1 VSPGAVVPGI
11 CHVGSPYDLG
21 EAIVK
26 RDEAPYER
34 APSWGTTWSPIVELR
49 QYALHRG
56 QRDVLISLF
65 DRELVETQEAVGMKV
80 IGQYRVLD
88 DPDTFTWVRGF
99 PDMPRRARA
108 LKAFYD
114 GPVWAKHG
122 DAANATMIDSDNV
135 LLLRPARS
143 GSGFLLDPERPPPES
158 TRIPDGIVLAT
169 IYYLAERDPTELAA
183 TLEADLADAGAS
195 LLALF
200 VTETFP
206 NNFPRL
212 PVRENER
219 VVVAFSAF
227 GEQEYDEHLGA
238 TTRQAGEGQS
248 RTFGR
253 IERVETLRLQPTAR
267 SLRAIPHLAVSKV
280 RK

>member
-1 VSPGAVVPGI
+1 
-11 CHVGSPYDLG
+11 
-21 EAIVK
+21 VK
-26 RDEAPYER
+26 RDEAPYDSAR
-34 APSWGTTWSPIVELR
+34 SRGTTWSPIVELR

-56 QRDVLISLF
+56 QRDVLIGLF
-65 DRELVETQEAVGMKV
+65 DREFVETQEAVGMKV

-114 GPVWAKHG
+114 GPVWAKHR

-135 LLLRPARS
+135 LLLRPARP
-143 GSGFLLDPERPPPES
+143 GSSFLLDPERPPPES
-158 TRIPDGIVLAT
+158 TRIPDGIVVAT
-169 IYYLAERDPTELAA
+169 IYYLGERDPTELAA
-183 TLEADLADAGAS
+183 TLEADLADAGAP

-200 VTETFP
+200 VTETSP

-227 GEQEYDEHLGA
+227 VGEQDRNLETPTDCALAQGNTA
-238 TTRQAGEGQS
+238 
-248 RTFGR
+248 FGR
-253 IERVETLRLQPTAR
+253 LKGSQIEKDEMGKVVAPEYLSLDGAR
-267 SLRAIPHLAVSKV
+267 RDP
-280 RK
+280 RRRR

>member
-1 VSPGAVVPGI
+1 
-11 CHVGSPYDLG
+11 
-21 EAIVK
+21 
-26 RDEAPYER
+26 
-34 APSWGTTWSPIVELR
+34 
-49 QYALHRG
+49 
-56 QRDVLISLF
+56 VLIGLF
-65 DRELVETQEAVGMKV
+65 DREFVETQEAVGMKV

-88 DPDTFTWVRGF
+88 DPDSFTWVRGF

-114 GPVWAKHG
+114 GPVCAKHR

-135 LLLRPARS
+135 LLLRPARP
-143 GSGFLLDPERPPPES
+143 GSSFLLDPERPPPES
-158 TRIPDGIVLAT
+158 TRIPDGIVVAT
-169 IYYLAERDPTELAA
+169 IYYLGERDPTELAA
-183 TLEADLADAGAS
+183 TLEADLADAGAP

-200 VTETFP
+200 VTETSP

-219 VVVAFSAF
+219 VVVALSAF
-227 GEQEYDEHLGA
+227 VGEQEYDEHLGA

-267 SLRAIPHLAVSKV
+267 SLRAIPHLAVSEV